1 MSGFAADQTA
11 KTARPLTLKPITPA
25 KTAVKQSAF
34 LDSIESPK
42 DQLELFLWK
51 FKDIVREDIEDKLTE
66 FLKFDHGKRG
76 CLGMRKCSHIKIL
89 FFNPTF
95 PMTYY

>member
-1 MSGFAADQTA
+1 MSSFAADQTA
-11 KTARPLTLKPITPA
+11 KASRPVTLKPISPT
-25 KTAVKQSAF
+25 KGSVAVKQSAF

-51 FKDIVREDIEDKLTE
+51 FKDVVREDIEDKLTE

-76 CLGMRKCSHIKIL
+76 CLGI
-89 FFNPTF
+89 
-95 PMTYY
+95 